1 MFNLTE
7 IVKDGI
13 LEIRFS
19 DDDSLDKSYRIT
31 CSLGKIHMQGNI
43 AGSTQRTCLYIG
55 EFKKGKYH
63 FILGEDT
70 SKEFIVA

>member
-19 DDDSLDKSYRIT
+19 DRNTDQKSYTIT
-31 CSLGKIHMQGNI
+31 NAMGEKLMQGNI
-43 AGSTQRTCLYIG
+43 TGYTQRTCLYVG
-55 EFKKGKYH
+55 DLKKGNY
-63 FILGEDT
+63 
-70 SKEFIVA
+70 EFCIGNDYVQAFSIK